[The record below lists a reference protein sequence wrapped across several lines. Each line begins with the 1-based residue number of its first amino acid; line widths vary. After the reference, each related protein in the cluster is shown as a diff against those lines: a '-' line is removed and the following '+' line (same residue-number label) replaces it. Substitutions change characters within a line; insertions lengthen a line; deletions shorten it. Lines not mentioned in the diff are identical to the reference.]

1 MSKKPKQYFRGSLHA
16 RRNPYPLLL
25 ALAIVGS
32 SLIFLF
38 LTFMLVVRQATVGQ
52 LHLTLPAAFW
62 VSTVLIGISSLTLS
76 QSSRL
81 FRKELFAQH
90 YAWLLV
96 TVVLGVGFVV
106 AQGIGM
112 YVLFAAG
119 LTVRN
124 NLAFAYLFI
133 LAGLHFLHI
142 AVGLFFMFWNL
153 ADARKAKDY
162 VEGYIQS
169 LDPAKRT
176 RLNMAV
182 WFWHFLDVLWL
193 ILFLVL
199 ALCLTD

>member
-38 LTFMLVVRQATVGQ
+38 LIFMLVVRQATVGQ
-52 LHLTLPAAFW
+52 LQLTLPPAFW
-62 VSTVLIGISSLTLS
+62 VSTLLIGISSLTLS
-76 QSSRL
+76 QSQRL
-81 FRKELFAQH
+81 FRTEQFRPHYNWLF
-90 YAWLLV
+90 V
-96 TVVLGVGFVV
+96 TVILGVGFVL

-112 YVLFAAG
+112 YQLFAAG

-133 LAGLHFLHI
+133 LAGLHFMHI
-142 AVGLFFMFWNL
+142 AVGLFFIFWNL
-153 ADARKAKDY
+153 ADAKEAKNY

-199 ALCLTD
+199 VLCLTD